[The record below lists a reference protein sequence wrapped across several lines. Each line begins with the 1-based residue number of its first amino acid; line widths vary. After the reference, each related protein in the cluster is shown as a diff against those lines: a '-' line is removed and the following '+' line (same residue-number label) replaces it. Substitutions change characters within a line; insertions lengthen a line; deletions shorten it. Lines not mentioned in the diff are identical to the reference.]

1 MEVGRPLEVPMP
13 KFYTAEGR
21 KALVLRKGFSSPT
34 RDDVS
39 TALGAWAIKTSKP
52 FKLDNSKMKRSRT
65 KQRDIWA
72 TCYDKNCEFCIHF
85 QLGEGRDDSML
96 VDGSMAAV
104 AIAPEWTIVDDVIA
118 HSCGLGFDSEVVKKA
133 KFTPF
138 PRKVLAMALLER
150 LSLETPSKKLA
161 AEQHAVTLKEFLGYM
176 PSLAFVGKVCSTLCR
191 ERLKPMRRRCC
202 ATWCPSSGTNMSI

>member
-96 VDGSMAAV
+96 VDGSS
-104 AIAPEWTIVDDVIA
+104 PSP
-118 HSCGLGFDSEVVKKA
+118 SCASWRGLGSIGLASGVVLVGLA
-133 KFTPF
+133 SGVPDRDERNGLAGLRDMARIVRYVTGTLESRFTG
-138 PRKVLAMALLER
+138 RILL
-150 LSLETPSKKLA
+150 LV
-161 AEQHAVTLKEFLGYM
+161 Q
-176 PSLAFVGKVCSTLCR
+176 C
-191 ERLKPMRRRCC
+191 
-202 ATWCPSSGTNMSI
+202 

>member
-96 VDGSMAAV
+96 VDGSMAAG
-104 AIAPEWTIVDDVIA
+104 AIAPEWKWK
-118 HSCGLGFDSEVVKKA
+118 C
-133 KFTPF
+133 
-138 PRKVLAMALLER
+138 
-150 LSLETPSKKLA
+150 KL
-161 AEQHAVTLKEFLGYM
+161 
-176 PSLAFVGKVCSTLCR
+176 
-191 ERLKPMRRRCC
+191 
-202 ATWCPSSGTNMSI
+202 

>member
-1 MEVGRPLEVPMP
+1 MEVGRLLEVPMP

-104 AIAPEWTIVDDVIA
+104 AIAPEWTIVDDVN
-118 HSCGLGFDSEVVKKA
+118 G
-133 KFTPF
+133 PF
-138 PRKVLAMALLER
+138 CDTSPMATQ
-150 LSLETPSKKLA
+150 SSI
-161 AEQHAVTLKEFLGYM
+161 VTG
-176 PSLAFVGKVCSTLCR
+176 GTSTLY
-191 ERLKPMRRRCC
+191 
-202 ATWCPSSGTNMSI
+202 ASGPCFPCKRMDL

>member
-72 TCYDKNCEFCIHF
+72 TCYDKNCEFCIHAG
-85 QLGEGRDDSML
+85 QLNH
-96 VDGSMAAV
+96 VGS
-104 AIAPEWTIVDDVIA
+104 
-118 HSCGLGFDSEVVKKA
+118 S
-133 KFTPF
+133 
-138 PRKVLAMALLER
+138 
-150 LSLETPSKKLA
+150 SLIP
-161 AEQHAVTLKEFLGYM
+161 
-176 PSLAFVGKVCSTLCR
+176 
-191 ERLKPMRRRCC
+191 
-202 ATWCPSSGTNMSI
+202 